1 MRNLTTVRLA
11 EGNTGWI
18 NAHSARWC
26 IRAAHS
32 FRSPCRCE
40 TTLHARLRYI
50 SVCVESRSTRHTGA
64 RPPVKAMQLGP
75 RARASLGVAARACR
89 QRTKRR
95 RTSAGARSA
104 PARQA
109 ALRRSSSRCR
119 SSATA
124 PAAPRACA
132 AFVPPRQLPQLH
144 RDQLTM
150 VLGHHARPQRPRS
163 AAAARGR
170 SCGAPLPP
178 GRPYGR
184 YRRAGHEGPAVEAA
198 RRPERAPGQRRA
210 TFRR

>member
-95 RTSAGARSA
+95 RTSAVACSA
-104 PARQA
+104 PARDSSTPAVLLALSKLCNRSRRTTGMCGLRA
-109 ALRRSSSRCR
+109 AS
-119 SSATA
+119 
-124 PAAPRACA
+124 PAA
-132 AFVPPRQLPQLH
+132 
-144 RDQLTM
+144 
-150 VLGHHARPQRPRS
+150 S
-163 AAAARGR
+163 AASRPADDGPRPPCSTTAQEECSGCTCEQSTRAIASWPSGR
-170 SCGAPLPP
+170 TVPTSQA
-178 GRPYGR
+178 
-184 YRRAGHEGPAVEAA
+184 
-198 RRPERAPGQRRA
+198 QRSG
-210 TFRR
+210 